1 MVIDYCRA
9 GRAPGGFPKLPPP
22 ISPERG
28 IFFKYCIRVLVCRDK
43 SENGFDVI
51 GGLKSMFDLPSF
63 WAYTLAILN
72 IDLHQGHQPTH
83 DKDQAIQNYIFSK
96 KKVYKNC
103 SNWPSIT
110 IS

>member
-1 MVIDYCRA
+1 MVRIVGWA
-9 GRAPGGFPKLPPP
+9 GRRAASQKLPPP

-51 GGLKSMFDLPSF
+51 GGLKSMFDMPSF

-72 IDLHQGHQPTH
+72 IDLHQGHQPTL
-83 DKDQAIQNYIFSK
+83 DKDQAIQNYILSK
-96 KKVYKNC
+96 KKFTRIAPTGLV
-103 SNWPSIT
+103 
-110 IS
+110 